1 MSKSAY
7 KYMGEAYRKPRHGPY
22 ADLYRA
28 RLIQWRTE
36 PVIARVERPTRLDRA
51 RSLGYK
57 AKQGYVIARVRV
69 RRGGLRKKRHQRG
82 RKPKNTGVRRITM
95 KKSIQRIAEER
106 AARRFPNLEALNSYW
121 VGEDGKHKFYEVI
134 LVDPQHPVILADPK
148 INWIA
153 NGKHGDRANR
163 GLTSAGKKG
172 RGLTK
177 KGRGAEHK
185 RPSVHGNWKRR
196 LGSQTKHFQMPRRRE

>member
-7 KYMGEAYRKPRHGPY
+7 KYMGEAYRQPRHGPY
-22 ADLYRA
+22 AELYRE
-28 RLIQWRTE
+28 RLIQWRAE
-36 PVIARVERPTRLDRA
+36 PVISRVERPTRLDRA

-57 AKQGYVIARVRV
+57 AKQGYVVVRTRV
-69 RRGGLRKKRHQRG
+69 RRGGLRKRRHQRG
-82 RKPKNTGVRRITM
+82 RKPKNTGVLKITM

-106 AARRFPNLEALNSYW
+106 AGRKYPNLEVLNSYW

-134 LVDPQHPVILADPK
+134 LVDPNHPVIVADPK

-153 NGKHGDRANR
+153 NGAHGNRANR

-172 RGLTK
+172 RGLGG
-177 KGRGAEHK
+177 KGRGYERM
-185 RPSVHGNWKRR
+185 RPSVHSNWKRR
-196 LGSQTKHFQMPRRRE
+196 QGHNVKALQQVRRRE